1 MFNQR
6 LIDRAV
12 KELSKAYQAGLAFNN
27 ANASKEYIQLQIGGS
42 DVEIFCVMF
51 LDTQN
56 QLIEFKKMFNGT
68 IDSASVYPREI
79 VREALMLNAKA
90 IIIAHNHPSG
100 ILEPSNSDKS
110 ITRRIKEAC
119 NILDINLLDHILVS
133 KLGAMSFAERG
144 LL

>member
-1 MFNQR
+1 MINHN
-6 LIDRAV
+6 LIDSAI
-12 KELSKAYQAGLAFNN
+12 KELTKAYKAGLAFNS

-42 DVEIFCVMF
+42 EVEIFCVMF

-56 QLIEFKKMFNGT
+56 QLIEFKKMFTGT

-79 VREALMLNAKA
+79 VREALLLNAKSV
-90 IIIAHNHPSG
+90 IVAHNHPSG
-100 ILEPSNSDKS
+100 ILEPSNADKR
-110 ITRRIKEAC
+110 ITRRIIEAC
-119 NILDINLLDHILVS
+119 NTLDINLLDHILVS

>member
-12 KELSKAYQAGLAFNN
+12 KELSKAYKAGLAFNS
-27 ANASKEYIQLQIGGS
+27 ANASKEYVQLQIGCS
-42 DVEIFCVMF
+42 EVEIFCVMF

-56 QLIEFKKMFNGT
+56 QLIEFKKMFTGT

-79 VREALMLNAKA
+79 VREALLLNAKSV
-90 IIIAHNHPSG
+90 IVAHNHPSG
-100 ILEPSNSDKS
+100 ILEPSNADKR
-110 ITRRIKEAC
+110 ITRRIIEAC
-119 NILDINLLDHILVS
+119 NTLDINLLDHILVS